1 MKNENLRIDQA
12 VILAGGLGSRL
23 GNITKK
29 IPKPLI
35 KVNGIPFIE
44 YIIENFSRFG
54 IKKILILTSYKSKHF
69 FKKYHNKTL
78 YGLKIRCHD
87 EKKAKGTGGAL
98 LDAKK
103 KLDNFFYLCNGDT
116 FFNINILNF
125 NLS

>member
-44 YIIENFSRFG
+44 YVIENFSRFG
-54 IKKILILTSYKSKHF
+54 IKKILILTSYKSKLF

-78 YGLKIRCHD
+78 YGWKIQCHD
-87 EKKAKGTGGAL
+87 EKKEKGTGGAL

-103 KLDNFFYLCNGDT
+103 KLDNFFFKSWCSFIKNR
-116 FFNINILNF
+116 I
-125 NLS
+125 